1 MKMQMYA
8 VEVSVSDDGE
18 HILISQESD
27 ITEDDM
33 IILTPAQAPV
43 VAGWILD
50 LAKQLAPESSTKT
63 GT

>member
-50 LAKQLAPESSTKT
+50 LAKQLAP
-63 GT
+63 